1 VKRWNLPR
9 QPPEQIEIIEQ
20 FVVDPP
26 QPGDDPNAVLT
37 ARRLTVVD
45 AIHYAYW
52 DAEAEGRDPVAAAGR
67 LFSWRLSAGRD
78 LH

>member
-45 AIHYAYW
+45 AIHYAY
-52 DAEAEGRDPVAAAGR
+52 
-67 LFSWRLSAGRD
+67 
-78 LH
+78 